1 MRKYIWLPLI
11 LLAVIGC
18 AAVDSKAQSPLGLRA
33 DVPFDFMVA
42 DTILEAGTITTR
54 GVTASESGPL
64 SITSLSGSQ
73 NVRRIAHRM
82 TIANTQ
88 SEAKLVFRRYGNR
101 YYLAQVWVP
110 GYKPWEVEKSQSELA
125 LERETRFAKNSR
137 PRRVVVIAVTQ

>member
-11 LLAVIGC
+11 LLAVIAC
-18 AAVDSKAQSPLGLRA
+18 AVDTKAQSPLGLRA
-33 DVPFDFMVA
+33 DVPFDFIVA
-42 DTILEAGTITTR
+42 DTTLEAGTITTR

-73 NVRRIAHRM
+73 NVRRIGHKM
-82 TIANTQ
+82 KSANTQ
-88 SEAKLVFRRYGNR
+88 NEAKLVFRRYGNR
-101 YYLAQVWVP
+101 YYLAQIWVP

-125 LERETRFAKNSR
+125 VERETRFAKNSR